1 MQQIKGAVLKSR
13 LAFVQEKFGDAAVQQ
28 VLAGLPADDQAALH
42 SILTV
47 RWYPFETGKRLDD
60 AIVAV
65 CGNGDPAFFK
75 RLGAASADKNL
86 SALHKSFLTPGNPHA
101 FLGKARTIYAMYYET
116 GRREYQRTGDASG
129 VLTTYDAE
137 TFSAPDCQTVIG
149 WYERALEM
157 CGASE
162 VTIVEEECRA
172 TGGATCRYAVSW
184 GKLAAQ

>member
-1 MQQIKGAVLKSR
+1 M
-13 LAFVQEKFGDAAVQQ
+13 AFVQENFGDMAVRE
-28 VLAGLPADDQAALH
+28 VLAGLPAEDQSALN

-75 RLGAASADKNL
+75 RLGVSSADKNL
-86 SALHKSFLTPGNPHA
+86 SALHRSFLTPGNPHA
-101 FLGKARTIYAMYYET
+101 FLGKARTIYALYYET
-116 GRREYQRTGDASG
+116 GRREYERTGDLSG

-137 TFSAPDCQTVIG
+137 TFNAADCQTVIG

-157 CGASE
+157 SGVSD
-162 VTIVEEECRA
+162 VMIVEEECRA
-172 TGGATCRYAVSW
+172 AGGATCRYAVSW
-184 GKLAAQ
+184 GAVAAQ